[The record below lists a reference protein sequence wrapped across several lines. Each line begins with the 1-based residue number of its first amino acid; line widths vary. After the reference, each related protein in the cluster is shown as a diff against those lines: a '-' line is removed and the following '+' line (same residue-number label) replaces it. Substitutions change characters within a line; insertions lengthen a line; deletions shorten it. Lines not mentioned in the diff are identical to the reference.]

1 MNRKKLKKL
10 KKSTAYD
17 DSEKEIVRKK
27 VIDDYEELENLTY
40 MQQQQQQD
48 MDQYFSDPSESEE
61 SDDSEKDFNDDLD
74 YDINGKRGRNF
85 AKQIKNYQKKEEK
98 RDQICLIWKL

>member
-1 MNRKKLKKL
+1 
-10 KKSTAYD
+10 
-17 DSEKEIVRKK
+17 
-27 VIDDYEELENLTY
+27 

-61 SDDSEKDFNDDLD
+61 SDDSEKDFNDDSD

-85 AKQIKNYQKKEEK
+85 AKQIKKLPKKRRKKGPNLFDTEAIESSEGEDNNSYASGSESK
-98 RDQICLIWKL
+98 IKKLDKQQ